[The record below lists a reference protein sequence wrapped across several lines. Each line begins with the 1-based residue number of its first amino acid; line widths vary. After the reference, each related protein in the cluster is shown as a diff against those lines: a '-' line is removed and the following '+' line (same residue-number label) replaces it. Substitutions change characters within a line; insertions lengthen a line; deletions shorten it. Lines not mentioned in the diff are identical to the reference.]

1 MKNILRFSF
10 AILVV
15 SALLLGCSQKRSGN
29 PRILV
34 FTKTAGFHHSSIPA
48 GVKAIQQLAAEN
60 KFDVD
65 TTSDAEMFTEDTLK
79 KYSAVVFL
87 STTGNLLTSYQEA
100 DFERYIQAGGGY
112 VGIHAASDAEYD
124 WGWYGRLVGGYF
136 DSHPAQQEAVI
147 KVVDANNEA
156 TKHLPATWKRLD
168 EWYNFKKL
176 NPDVHVLLAIDEKSY
191 QGGTNG
197 DNHPMAWYHDYDGG
211 RAWYTELGHT
221 DESYSDPNYLKHILA
236 GIKYAIG
243 ENKNLD
249 YAKAKSLRVPEEDR
263 FTKVQLVQ
271 GTFFEPTELTVL
283 PNLDILVSQRRGEVL
298 LYKNDTKTVKQA
310 GFLNVYYKTVHTPG
324 VNAEEGL
331 LGIQK
336 DPDFAK
342 NHFIYLYYSPVDT
355 SVNRLSRFTLNNDTI
370 DPKSE
375 KVILQLYS
383 QREICCH
390 TGGSIAFGKNRELFV
405 STGDNSTPFDE
416 PNQKYVSHGYAPLD
430 DRPGHQQYDVR
441 RSSGNTNDLRGKIL
455 RIIVNEDG
463 TYSIPE
469 GNLFPKDEKKARPEI
484 YVMGDRNPYR
494 ISVDPKNNYLYW
506 GEVGPDAN
514 TDSLDT
520 RGPRGYDEVNQA
532 RKAGYFGWPLFIGNN
547 YPYHAY
553 DYATGTTG
561 AAFDPKKPINNSKN
575 NTGLTELPPAQ
586 PAFIWYPYGESKEFP
601 SLGSGGRT
609 AMAGPVYYSDL
620 YPKETRFP
628 DYYNGKFFFYEWIR
642 GFIKPVTML
651 PNGDFDKMESFM
663 PDTKFNAPID
673 MDLGP
678 DGRLYI
684 LEYGNGWFTKNADA
698 GLVRIDYNGGNRAP
712 KIAGITV
719 DKTSGTLP
727 LTVNIAVEAK
737 DPERDALTYIWT
749 LGDGTTKETKEPSLK
764 YTFNKA
770 GDYNISVD
778 VKDDKNATSKS
789 DIVNV
794 YAGNE
799 APTVNV
805 AVEGN
810 QTFYFPGTPVKYAVA
825 IEDKDDTAKVKDP
838 ADLVVTANYIE
849 GSDKAAMPQGHQV
862 MSAAANGKNLML
874 SFDCKACHKVDEK
887 SIGPAFTAVSQ
898 KYAKNPN
905 AMAYLTNKITKGGG
919 GVWGETAMSAHPDI
933 KEGDLKQIVSWIL
946 SLEANKNVKSLPASG
961 SVSPTMNQPLKDR
974 GILYISATYTDK
986 GGANI
991 KPLSGSATTELRN
1004 SKMTFGRIQKMQDFS
1019 KNFFNGTAYM
1029 LVPKTTGWFAVEDID
1044 LTGIK
1049 QAALTLGWLT
1059 QPVGAFT
1066 FELHLDAP
1074 DGKKLGELTFNG
1086 AAGKDE
1092 SKKPKS
1098 QVVSAKVEPV
1108 TDGKKHTVYVVS
1120 KAKDASG
1127 GNNMLALSS
1136 LELMNK

>member
-10 AILVV
+10 AILLV
-15 SALLLGCSQKRSGN
+15 SALLFGCSRKRSGN

-48 GVKAIQQLAAEN
+48 GVKAIQQLGMEN

-65 TTSDAEMFTEDTLK
+65 TTSDASMFTEDTLK

-87 STTGNLLTSYQEA
+87 STTGDLLNSNEEA

-136 DSHPAQQEAVI
+136 DSHPAQQDAVI
-147 KVVDANNEA
+147 KVIDANNEA
-156 TKHLPATWKRLD
+156 TKHLPATWKRFD

-221 DESYSDPNYLKHILA
+221 DESYSEPNYLKHIAA

-249 YAKAKSLRVPEEDR
+249 YAKAKTQRVPDEDR

-283 PNLDILVSQRRGEVL
+283 PNLDVLVSQRRGEVL

-331 LGIQK
+331 LGLQK

-494 ISVDPKNNYLYW
+494 ISVDPKNGYLYW
-506 GEVGPDAN
+506 GEVGPDAS
-514 TDSLDT
+514 TDSIDT

-532 RKAGYFGWPLFIGNN
+532 RKAGYFGWPLFIGDN

-553 DYATGTTG
+553 DYATGTSG
-561 AAFDPKKPINNSKN
+561 APFDPKKPVNNSKN

-586 PAFIWYPYGESKEFP
+586 PAFIWYPYAESKDFP

-609 AMAGPVYYSDL
+609 AMAGPVYYADL
-620 YPKETRFP
+620 YPKETRMP
-628 DYYNGKFFFYEWIR
+628 EYYNGKFFFYEWIR

-663 PDTKFNAPID
+663 PNTKFNSPID
-673 MDLGP
+673 MELGP

-684 LEYGNGWFTKNADA
+684 LEYGNGWFSKNADA
-698 GLVRIDYNGGNRAP
+698 GLVRVDYNGGNRAP
-712 KIAGITV
+712 KIDGITV

-727 LTVNIAVEAK
+727 LTVNLAVEAK
-737 DPERDALTYIWT
+737 DPEHDALTYVWT
-749 LGDGTTKETKEPSLK
+749 LGDGSTKETKEPSLK

-789 DIVNV
+789 DVVNV

-805 AVEGN
+805 AIEGN
-810 QTFYFPGTPVKYAVA
+810 QSFYFPGTPVKYAVA
-825 IEDKDDTAKVKDP
+825 IEDKDDTSKVKDP

-862 MSAAANGKNLML
+862 MSAAAIGKNLML
-874 SFDCKACHKVDEK
+874 SYDCKSCHKVDEK

-898 KYAKNPN
+898 KYAKDAN
-905 AMAYLTNKITKGGG
+905 AMSYLTNKITKGGG

-946 SLEANKNVKSLPASG
+946 SLEASKNVKSLPANG
-961 SVSPTMNQPLKDR
+961 SVSPTMNQPVKDR

-991 KPLSGSATTELRN
+991 KPLSGSSVVELRN
-1004 SKMTFGRIQKMQDFS
+1004 SKVTFGRIKKMQEFS

-1029 LVPKTTGWFAVEDID
+1029 LVPKTTGWFAIEDID
-1044 LTGIK
+1044 LAGVK
-1049 QAALTLGWLT
+1049 QAAATLGWLT
-1059 QPVGAFT
+1059 QPVSAFT

-1086 AAGKDE
+1086 AAGKDD

-1098 QVVSAKVEPV
+1098 QVIATKIEPV

-1127 GNNMLALSS
+1127 GNNVLALSS
-1136 LELMNK
+1136 LEFLNK